1 MSHCLH
7 GVCVQVTPCL
17 HNVSVIRCPPL
28 YMMYLCSG
36 VPLFTCIQVPHYIQ
50 AVSVLSVPLFTGCI
64 CIQVFYCLR
73 AVSVFRRPTVYIC
86 VQASHYLQAASVFR
100 CPTIYM
106 LHLSSGVPLFTRD
119 SGSVLNILSAV
130 DLSTVHVPKGRQR
143 HHTTF
148 INHTGREFWFLH
160 FTLDLDAICV
170 VRKTHT

>member
-1 MSHCLH
+1 MSPSLH
-7 GVCVQVTPCL
+7 D
-17 HNVSVIRCPPL
+17 VSLFRCPTL
-28 YMMYLCSG
+28 YMYSS
-36 VPLFTCIQVPHYIQ
+36 
-50 AVSVLSVPLFTGCI
+50 APLFTGCI
-64 CIQVFYCLR
+64 CIKC
-73 AVSVFRRPTVYIC
+73 PTVYRLYLYTGVLLFTCSICVQASHCLHIC

-148 INHTGREFWFLH
+148 INHTGREFWCLH
-160 FTLDLDAICV
+160 FTLDLDDICV